1 MVSPFVHTVDA
12 ADSDID
18 DDGGDDAAADMLIR
32 LWKRSRKRSRKRNRK
47 RSRKR
52 RMTTTSTVMHYVVIT
67 SVYCTPC
74 VGRVQINVY
83 KTSRH

>member
-18 DDGGDDAAADMLIR
+18 EDGGDDAAAGMLIR
-32 LWKRSRKRSRKRNRK
+32 LWKRSRKRSRQRN
-47 RSRKR
+47 RKR
-52 RMTTTSTVMHYVVIT
+52 RMTTTTTVMPYVVIT
-67 SVYCTPC
+67 SIYCTTC